1 MARAPMELTD
11 SQKAEVETLAAVLT
25 AEQVA
30 DYFGIGRRTFYA
42 MMQRDEEIAAR
53 YKKGKAKAIGI
64 IAQGLIN
71 KARGGDTASMIF
83 FLKTQ
88 AGWRETSKIEH
99 LLPEEPQERATDGH
113 QRLAAFLDAIA
124 ERTTDQAN
132 LQAIPKMPAVIDG
145 TPREVAP

>member
-1 MARAPMELTD
+1 MARAPMELTEV
-11 SQKAEVETLAAVLT
+11 QMAEVETLAAVLT

-53 YKKGKAKAIGI
+53 YKKGKAKAIGV

-71 KARGGDTASMIF
+71 KARGGDTTSMIF

-88 AGWRETSKIEH
+88 AGWRETTKIEH
-99 LLPEEPQERATDGH
+99 MLPVEPETFADGAR
-113 QRLAAFLDAIA
+113 QQLIDRIDAIA
-124 ERTTDQAN
+124 LRNRAWEARQAERP
-132 LQAIPKMPAVIDG
+132 LQAAIEGSTGEV
-145 TPREVAP
+145 TP